1 MMKCIILRPGHSR
14 GSNPRKTVKY
24 PLVGPHP
31 ITRLHHGPPNCHQ
44 LYSSDLSQRWSNGR
58 GQLFGQF
65 WTQMSFA
72 EQRLSGVQTDPKK
85 SEWCQLWWL
94 WISTSPRWKVCP
106 GVCWGWRQQ
115 WRILQSTQ
123 LLLGIQSCQVSQL
136 QHNQPP
142 ADRDSSKSQPY
153 PHSTIIKH

>member
-24 PLVGPHP
+24 PLVGPHYKAASWTTKLSSVVQFRSEP
-31 ITRLHHGPPNCHQ
+31 EMKQWEGLYNFIINIYNIYNFFPQKRPNDAS
-44 LYSSDLSQRWSNGR
+44 YNGR
-58 GQLFGQF
+58 
-65 WTQMSFA
+65 
-72 EQRLSGVQTDPKK
+72 
-85 SEWCQLWWL
+85 
-94 WISTSPRWKVCP
+94 ISTSPRWKVCP